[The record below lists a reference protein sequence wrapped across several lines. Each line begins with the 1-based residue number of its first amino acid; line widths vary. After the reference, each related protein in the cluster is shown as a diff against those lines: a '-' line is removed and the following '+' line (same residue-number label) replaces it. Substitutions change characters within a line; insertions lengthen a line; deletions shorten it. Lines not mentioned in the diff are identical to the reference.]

1 MLASLE
7 YLLQRYADKTC
18 TEEEKAQLI
27 QLLQHSENDEA
38 VQQLI
43 DRMVKEREPMHVMPD
58 AVAEAVLHT
67 ILQTGKTPVISIE
80 ENGNRKYKLWLRVA
94 AAASITLFL
103 AVGGWLWLNKAP
115 SNDTVKTEENNSIS
129 NDRLPGGNKALLTL
143 DDGSTIVLDSTS
155 NGIVAQ
161 QGGATILKKGN
172 GELSY
177 DIANSESAKVL
188 YNTLSIPRG
197 GQYQLM
203 LPDGSKVW
211 LNSLTSIR
219 YPTTFTGKER
229 RIELSGEAYFEVA
242 KNTAMPFKVSVDG
255 KAEIEV
261 VGTHFNIN
269 SYTDEPTV
277 NTTLLEG
284 SVRVTGLE
292 TRESKL
298 IVPGEQAQ
306 LKKSGQLS
314 INKNAH
320 IEQVMAWKNGVFN
333 FDGADL
339 PIVLRQLSRWYD
351 IDIVYEGPVPQREFG
366 GKMQRDLNLSQ
377 TLRILKTNNVNYR
390 IEKQK
395 LIIMK

>member
-1 MLASLE
+1 MLPSLE

-18 TEEEKAQLI
+18 TEAEKAQLMH
-27 QLLQHSENDEA
+27 LLQQAENGEA

-43 DRMVKEREPMHVMPD
+43 DSMIKEREPRYAMPD
-58 AVAEAVLHT
+58 EAAEAVLHT
-67 ILQTGKTPVISIE
+67 ILQTGKAPVITME
-80 ENGNRKYKLWLRVA
+80 ESGRKRYRIWMRVA
-94 AAASITLFL
+94 AAATIMLFL
-103 AVGGWLWLNKAP
+103 AVGGWLWLNHTP
-115 SNDTVKTEENNSIS
+115 SNDTVKNEEKNPSSKDI
-129 NDRLPGGNKALLTL
+129 LPGGNKAVLTL
-143 DDGSTIVLDSTS
+143 DDGRTIILDSTA
-155 NGIVAQ
+155 NGLVAQ
-161 QGGATILKKGN
+161 EGGTTISKQGN
-172 GELSY
+172 GQLTY
-177 DIANSESAKVL
+177 DIANGKSAQVL

-197 GQYQLM
+197 GQYQLQ

-211 LNSLTSIR
+211 LNSMSSIR

-242 KNTAMPFKVSVDG
+242 KNAAMPFKVIVDG
-255 KAEIEV
+255 KAEVEV
-261 VGTHFNIN
+261 LGTHFNIN
-269 SYTDEPTV
+269 SYSDEPTV

-284 SVRVTGLE
+284 SVRMTGLA

-306 LKKSGQLS
+306 LKKNGQLFV
-314 INKNAH
+314 NENAN
-320 IEQVMAWKNGVFN
+320 IEQVMAWKNGIFN

-351 IDIVYEGPVPQREFG
+351 IDIVFEGPVPQREFG

-390 IEKQK
+390 IEQQK

>member
-1 MLASLE
+1 MLPSLE
-7 YLLQRYADKTC
+7 YLLQRYADKNC
-18 TEEEKAQLI
+18 TEEEKVQLM
-27 QLLQHSENDEA
+27 QLLQQPENDEA

-43 DRMVKEREPMHVMPD
+43 DKMMQEREPRYAMPD
-58 AVAEAVLHT
+58 DAAEAVLHT
-67 ILQTGKTPVISIE
+67 ILQTGKAPVISIDD
-80 ENGNRKYKLWLRVA
+80 NGNRKRSVWLRVA
-94 AAASITLFL
+94 AAAIITLFL
-103 AVGGWLWLNKAP
+103 AVGGWLWLNKTP
-115 SNDTVKTEENNSIS
+115 SNDTVKTEEKKSIS

-155 NGIVAQ
+155 NGVVAQ
-161 QGGATILKKGN
+161 QGGATILKTGN
-172 GELSY
+172 GQLAY
-177 DIANSESAKVL
+177 DIATNESSKVL

-211 LNSLTSIR
+211 LNSLSSIR
-219 YPTTFTGKER
+219 YPTTFIGKER

-242 KNTAMPFKVSVDG
+242 KNAAMPFKVSVDG
-255 KAEIEV
+255 KAEVEV
-261 VGTHFNIN
+261 LGTHFNIN

-292 TRESKL
+292 TRDSKL
-298 IVPGEQAQ
+298 IVPGEQVQ
-306 LKKSGQLS
+306 LKKNGQLS
-314 INKNAH
+314 VNKNAN
-320 IEQVMAWKNGVFN
+320 IEQVMAWKNGIFN

-339 PIVLRQLSRWYD
+339 PMLLRQLSRWYD